1 MRSTARGGLADE
13 GRQCAL
19 KSQGHPH
26 HERAVTKHKPVFR
39 LIHTLV
45 MQDQRKQ
52 LSAGVG
58 EPRSLKQAS
67 TTDDDTHI
75 MLSPRQLP
83 LDDTIG

>member
-19 KSQGHPH
+19 EPQGHPH

-45 MQDQRKQ
+45 MQDRRKL
-52 LSAGVG
+52 LSAGAG

-67 TTDDDTHI
+67 TTDDGDRI
-75 MLSPRQLP
+75 VLSPLQLP
-83 LDDTIG
+83 VDGTIG